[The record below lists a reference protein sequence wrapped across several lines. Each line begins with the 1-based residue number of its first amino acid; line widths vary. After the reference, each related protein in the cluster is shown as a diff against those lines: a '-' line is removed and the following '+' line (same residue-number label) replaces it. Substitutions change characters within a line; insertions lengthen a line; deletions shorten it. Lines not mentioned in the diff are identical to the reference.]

1 MVVDMCDTVMVI
13 TKPVECPLRLVLL
26 DVGITTSLQ
35 PGDLTNLRNVITA
48 VVLGEV
54 SNKNKYATSQA
65 DRHFK
70 NV

>member
-1 MVVDMCDTVMVI
+1 MVVDMCDTVMLI

-35 PGDLTNLRNVITA
+35 PGDLGNLRSVITA

-54 SNKNKYATSQA
+54 KFGKKYIEFIKHVS
-65 DRHFK
+65 K
-70 NV
+70 